1 MIWLVGAG
9 LMSVDY
15 AKVLDAQQCDYLVI
29 GRGQSSADEFTA
41 KTGKEAIVGGLTQY
55 VASSPEIATH
65 AIVSVGVAQ
74 LFETTK
80 QLIECGVKQV
90 LVEKPGG
97 TALSEIETL
106 SNLAAEHDAHV
117 HIAYN
122 RRFFSSVLAAKKR
135 IAEEGGVTSFNFELT
150 EWAHV
155 IEKIDKPE
163 DVLSKWF
170 LANSTHVADLA
181 YYLGG
186 RPSELVSFVEG
197 RLNWHE
203 AGSVFAGA
211 GKSESGALFNYAANW
226 ESAGRWSVEMLTKE
240 NRYVFRPMEAL
251 QVQKRGTIPLI
262 AVEIDD
268 SLDKEFKPG
277 LFKQVETFLQGIN
290 AELCSLEEQLSLF
303 SVYEKMAGYKK
314 L

>member
-15 AKVLDAQQCDYLVI
+15 TKVLDAQKCNYLVI
-29 GRGQSSADEFTA
+29 GRGQSSADEFKK
-41 KTGKEAIVGGLTQY
+41 KTGKEVVVGGLTQY

-80 QLIECGVKQV
+80 QLIQCGVKQI

-97 TALSEIETL
+97 TTLNEIQTL
-106 SNLAAEHDAHV
+106 SDLTAEHKAHV
-117 HIAYN
+117 YIAYN
-122 RRFFSSVLAAKKR
+122 RRFYSSVLEAKKR

-186 RPSELVSFVEG
+186 KPSELVSFVEG
-197 RLNWHE
+197 RLSWHE

-211 GKSESGALFNYAANW
+211 GKTETGAIFNYAANW
-226 ESAGRWSVEMLTKE
+226 ESAGRWSVEILTKD
-240 NRYVFRPMEAL
+240 NRYVFRPIEAL
-251 QVQKRGTIPLI
+251 QVQKRGTIPLVQI
-262 AVEIDD
+262 EVDD

-277 LFKQVETFLQGIN
+277 LFKQVEAFLQGDT
-290 AELCSLEEQLSLF
+290 AELCSLEEQILMF
-303 SVYEKMAGYKK
+303 PNYNKMAGYID
-314 L
+314 